1 MTNLLLYQRIAQQL
15 AEDIR
20 RGVYQPGERVPSVR
34 KMSSQLNVSHA
45 TVLQAYANLEDQG
58 LIRARPQ
65 SGYYVHQT
73 PALTAPTPD
82 IARVERP
89 GLVTRSSIIQ
99 QVLVESR
106 REGVFPLG
114 AAVPSVDYLPVRA
127 LHQQLAKVTR
137 FQSPRAFSYMFSPG
151 FEPLRRQ
158 VAIRM
163 RDAGV
168 VVDPSEVVITHG
180 CVDALQMSLRVLT
193 RPGDLIAA
201 ESPTYYG
208 LLQLADLLGLKV
220 IEIPS
225 DPATGMSLE
234 ALQLAANQWSIKALV
249 LTTRLSN
256 PLGGTM
262 PEERQKQLLRL
273 ASDFDIQVVED
284 DIYGELMFEL
294 GRTKALKAY
303 DRLDRVIYCS
313 SFSKTLSPGIRIGWM
328 IAGKYQQ
335 EIQRL
340 QMFSTHSA
348 CSVTQMGTAAYL
360 ENGGYDRHLRYIRQE
375 YRKNLSAFQLAVQQY
390 FPEGTQMTRP
400 TGGFILWVSLPGR
413 VNTQELHVRALQQG
427 ISIAPGLIFSN
438 TEQFNH
444 CIRLNCGTPWNRE
457 AERALMTLGML
468 ASQLCQETA
477 AGIWPSA
484 VNAAGDMTYT
494 FPAAL
499 LICVLSLC
507 NAGAVLAASA
517 SEAVPAASSQQT
529 VPAKKAAAAKK
540 APVAKKAPAKKAT
553 PVKKR
558 APIASKSKSAHE
570 VAKTPLPPAELD
582 LSLPSNMVRHLQP
595 LGTMPQPKNVP
606 LLPPMFAEKPTD
618 NSAFQI
624 NGRLLSNEMQLQ
636 LRNEERREVE
646 GAALDFQF
654 KQ

>member
-34 KMSSQLNVSHA
+34 KMSAQLNVSHA

-65 SGYYVHQT
+65 SGFYVHQT

-89 GLVTRSSIIQ
+89 GLVTRASIIN
-99 QVLVESR
+99 QVLTESR

-114 AAVPSVDYLPVRA
+114 AAVPHVDYLPVRA

-137 FQSPRAFSYMFSPG
+137 FHSPRAFSYMFSPG

-193 RPGDLIAA
+193 KPGDLIAV

-220 IEIPS
+220 IEIPC
-225 DPATGMSLE
+225 DPTTGISLE
-234 ALQLAANQWSIKALV
+234 ALQLAANQWPIKALV
-249 LTTRLSN
+249 LTARLSN
-256 PLGGTM
+256 PLGGTI
-262 PEERQKQLLRL
+262 PEERQRQLLRL
-273 ASDFDIQVVED
+273 AGD
-284 DIYGELMFEL
+284 YGELMFEQ
-294 GRTKALKAY
+294 GPTKALNSH
-303 DRLDRVIYCS
+303 DLDSRVNYCS
-313 SFSKTLSPGIRIGWM
+313 SFSKTLSPGVRIGW
-328 IAGKYQQ
+328 IVAGKYQD

-340 QMFSTHSA
+340 QTFSTHSA
-348 CSVTQMGTAAYL
+348 CSVTQMAVAAYL
-360 ENGGYDRHLRYIRQE
+360 ENGGYDRHLRHIRQE

-390 FPEGTQMTRP
+390 FPVGTQMTRP
-400 TGGFILWVSLPGR
+400 KGGFILWVSLPAR
-413 VNTQELHVRALQQG
+413 VNIKDLHLRALQQG

-444 CIRLNCGTPWNRE
+444 CVRLNCGIPWNRE

-468 ASQLCQETA
+468 ATQLCQE
-477 AGIWPSA
+477 AGGSW
-484 VNAAGDMTYT
+484 
-494 FPAAL
+494 
-499 LICVLSLC
+499 
-507 NAGAVLAASA
+507 
-517 SEAVPAASSQQT
+517 
-529 VPAKKAAAAKK
+529 
-540 APVAKKAPAKKAT
+540 
-553 PVKKR
+553 
-558 APIASKSKSAHE
+558 
-570 VAKTPLPPAELD
+570 
-582 LSLPSNMVRHLQP
+582 
-595 LGTMPQPKNVP
+595 
-606 LLPPMFAEKPTD
+606 
-618 NSAFQI
+618 
-624 NGRLLSNEMQLQ
+624 
-636 LRNEERREVE
+636 E
-646 GAALDFQF
+646 G
-654 KQ
+654 

>member
-34 KMSSQLNVSHA
+34 KMSTQLSVSHA

-82 IARVERP
+82 VARVERP
-89 GLVTRSSIIQ
+89 SLVTRSSIIN
-99 QVLVESR
+99 QVLDESR

-114 AAVPSVDYLPVRA
+114 AAVPNIEYLPARA

-137 FQSPRAFSYMFSPG
+137 FQSARAFNYMFSPG
-151 FEPLRRQ
+151 YEPLRRQ

-193 RPGDLIAA
+193 KPGDLIAT

-225 DPATGMSLE
+225 DPTTGMSLE
-234 ALQLAANQWSIKALV
+234 ALQLAASQWPIKAMV
-249 LTTRLSN
+249 LTPRLSN
-256 PLGGTM
+256 PLGGTI
-262 PEERQKQLLRL
+262 PEDRQKQLLRL
-273 ASDFDIQVVED
+273 AENFDIQIIED
-284 DIYGELMFEL
+284 DIYGELMFEQ
-294 GRTKALKAY
+294 GPTKALKSN
-303 DRLDRVIYCS
+303 DREGRVVYCS
-313 SFSKTLSPGIRIGWM
+313 SFSKTLSPGVRIGWI
-328 IAGKYQQ
+328 IAGKYQD

-340 QMFSTHSA
+340 QTFSTHSA
-348 CSVTQMGTAAYL
+348 CSVTQMTVAAYL

-375 YRKNLSAFQLAVQQY
+375 YRKNLSAFQLAVQQH

-400 TGGFILWVSLPGR
+400 KGGFILWVSLPAR
-413 VNTQELHVRALQQG
+413 VNTKDLHTRALQQG

-444 CIRLNCGTPWNRE
+444 CVRINCGVPWNRE
-457 AERALMTLGML
+457 AERAVMTLGLL
-468 ASQLCQETA
+468 ATQLCQE
-477 AGIWPSA
+477 
-484 VNAAGDMTYT
+484 VQ
-494 FPAAL
+494 PA
-499 LICVLSLC
+499 
-507 NAGAVLAASA
+507 
-517 SEAVPAASSQQT
+517 
-529 VPAKKAAAAKK
+529 
-540 APVAKKAPAKKAT
+540 
-553 PVKKR
+553 
-558 APIASKSKSAHE
+558 
-570 VAKTPLPPAELD
+570 
-582 LSLPSNMVRHLQP
+582 
-595 LGTMPQPKNVP
+595 
-606 LLPPMFAEKPTD
+606 
-618 NSAFQI
+618 
-624 NGRLLSNEMQLQ
+624 
-636 LRNEERREVE
+636 
-646 GAALDFQF
+646 
-654 KQ
+654 

>member
-1 MTNLLLYQRIAQQL
+1 M
-15 AEDIR
+15 
-20 RGVYQPGERVPSVR
+20 R

-137 FQSPRAFSYMFSPG
+137 FHSPRAFSYMFSPG

-284 DIYGELMFEL
+284 DIYGELMFEQ
-294 GRTKALKAY
+294 GRTKSLKAY

-313 SFSKTLSPGIRIGWM
+313 SFSKTLSPGVRIGWM

-340 QMFSTHSA
+340 QTFSTHSA
-348 CSVTQMGTAAYL
+348 CSVTQMGIAAYL

-390 FPEGTQMTRP
+390 FPEGTQMSRP

-457 AERALMTLGML
+457 AERALMTLGLL
-468 ASQLCQETA
+468 ATQLCQETTS
-477 AGIWPSA
+477 G
-484 VNAAGDMTYT
+484 
-494 FPAAL
+494 F
-499 LICVLSLC
+499 
-507 NAGAVLAASA
+507 
-517 SEAVPAASSQQT
+517 
-529 VPAKKAAAAKK
+529 
-540 APVAKKAPAKKAT
+540 
-553 PVKKR
+553 
-558 APIASKSKSAHE
+558 
-570 VAKTPLPPAELD
+570 
-582 LSLPSNMVRHLQP
+582 
-595 LGTMPQPKNVP
+595 
-606 LLPPMFAEKPTD
+606 
-618 NSAFQI
+618 
-624 NGRLLSNEMQLQ
+624 
-636 LRNEERREVE
+636 
-646 GAALDFQF
+646 
-654 KQ
+654 